1 MKLKSLFIFILGLL
15 LFHLAST
22 AQLKSYIQH
31 YGAEDGLPQNTVMNI
46 LQDRKGIMWFSTWD
60 GLCKFDG
67 YRFTAYQNMQNNL
80 YPMRSNRIDYIL
92 EDKDGYI
99 WTLSYDNEAHRF
111 DPRTEK
117 FMGIRSL
124 KGYEKNSFSCD
135 RMLVNPSGKVWLM
148 SKGNGCIS
156 VSGSQFDIE
165 IYNSKLKNIDSD
177 TINFIYED
185 NELNSW
191 LLTEKGIYTFSPNNE
206 LIHTFDSK
214 TGIKNNRPFYTAAE
228 INNEIW
234 LGSDNGDIWIFNKKS
249 KQFRLFD
256 ILHLNKN
263 IHEIRAIDDSN
274 VLITTDSPHFFIYN
288 IKQSS
293 IKKFDV
299 TIGLNDKNEAIV
311 KSYID
316 HSKRIWFELK
326 RLGATLFLAETE
338 TIHHFSR
345 SIESPIVNVTAP
357 NFFVLED
364 ENNNVWIQPKGG
376 GFSLYD
382 PKENKLV
389 PFHNE
394 PNSADWKFSGMLHSA
409 FFDKQNNLWL
419 GTHSN
424 GLEKVVFSN
433 DVFSPKMIDKQA
445 KNQMNNL
452 VRCIF
457 EDNEGHL
464 WVSTKDGKVHVYNSN
479 HDDLGYL
486 CSNGTIGYGSPLSGI
501 TYCMMQDKSNNIWIG
516 TKGNGIYRLKSTGN
530 KSFSIKHYQHKSNN
544 PYSLSSNNIYS
555 IYQDSK
561 NRIWIGS
568 YGGGLNL
575 MEDDDKFVNHNN
587 LLVNYPINHGSQV
600 RIINEDKFGNIC
612 VGTTLGLIMF
622 SSKFDIY
629 NNIDFNYYLKQAGI
643 EPSLTA
649 NDIYDIITTKKGE
662 TYFATFGGG
671 INKIAETDS
680 KGFPT
685 RFSPI
690 TTLNGLS
697 SNIALQMA
705 EDYEGKLWIPSEGN
719 ISILNPLN
727 NEIKSHNEI
736 YKIIKGH
743 SFTEGAKFVS
753 HTGMILFGYSNGLLM
768 INSNII
774 KTNLFKPY
782 LALTNLQIENK
793 DIGYEANSPL
803 QINIDDTQELK
814 LNHKQTSFNIEF
826 AAIDYTE
833 TNQIFYSHILEGFD
847 KEWITTQNQRIATY
861 NNLSPGKYTFRV
873 KSTNSDGIWM
883 ENEHVLPIEIVP
895 SFWQTSWAI
904 LLYSIAI
911 ATILFIIFRSLFIY
925 YRLKDKMNLEQEEI
939 EMKTRFFMDI
949 SHEIR
954 TPLTMVVSPIE
965 NILEGEHSKEDVKS
979 QLNLVLKNAN
989 RMLRMVNQILD
1000 FRKIE
1005 KSKLNIQNTLIGSYI
1020 EDICRNFSKTAEIQ
1034 GISLSVHNDVP
1045 DATLWIDR
1053 DNVEKLL
1060 FNLLSNAFKYTSTGK
1075 NIDVN
1080 IYKKGN
1086 TIALEVKDEGKGM
1099 TKEIQ
1104 SRLFTRFASFSS
1116 DKSKPSTG
1124 IGLSIVKEIAD
1135 KHKAKI
1141 EVTSEDTKGSTFT
1154 IYFPTGHA
1162 HFDDELID
1170 RVTDDE
1176 QITEKQHQQ
1185 KLEIDSQNDETM
1197 PIVSNEEK
1205 TDSKPTILVVEDDTD
1220 LRGYIVKVLEKDYN
1234 IFEADNGEQGYET
1247 ATAELPDFILS
1258 DIMMP
1263 KVDGVEFLQNIKK
1276 NTATS
1281 HIPFILLTAKVNME
1295 SRLEGLKYGADDYI
1309 TKPFSVKYLK
1319 ARIQNIIEQR
1329 RLLYQSFFTG
1339 DTMPVAEQSHEVEV
1353 ITAEDKIF
1361 IRTVKE
1367 IIEKN
1372 IDNSEFVVED
1382 LTSEMLMSR
1391 TVFFKK
1397 MKSLTGL
1404 APIEF
1409 IREVKIKYAAQMI
1422 VSKNYTIKEISFMI
1436 GIADTK
1442 YFTKWFKTIMGMTP
1456 SEYREKNK
1464 PS

>member
-1 MKLKSLFIFILGLL
+1 MKHKFVYLILCLVFFQL
-15 LFHLAST
+15 TSM
-22 AQLKSYIQH
+22 AQPKSYIQH
-31 YGAEDGLPQNTVMNI
+31 YGAEDGLPQNTVMDI
-46 LQDRKGIMWFSTWD
+46 LQDKKGIMWFSTWD

-67 YRFTAYQNMQNNL
+67 YRFTAYQNMQNNP
-80 YPMRSNRIDYIL
+80 YPMRSNRIDHIL
-92 EDKDGYI
+92 EDKQGYI

-111 DPRTEK
+111 DPRTET

-124 KGYEKNSFSCD
+124 DGYDKFSFLCSN
-135 RMLVNPSGKVWLM
+135 MQVMPSGKVWLM

-156 VSGSQFDIE
+156 VSGSQFDIQ
-165 IYNSKLKNIDSD
+165 IYNKEKNKLKCD

-185 NELNSW
+185 DELNSW
-191 LLTEKGIYTFSPNNE
+191 LLTKNGLYTFSPDNE
-206 LIHTFDSK
+206 LIYPFTNLD
-214 TGIKNNRPFYTAAE
+214 NNQPFYTAAQ
-228 INNEIW
+228 INNEVW
-234 LGSDNGDIWIFNKKS
+234 LGSDNGNIWIFNKKS
-249 KQFRLFD
+249 QQFRLFD
-256 ILHLNKN
+256 IHLDKN
-263 IHEIRAIDDSN
+263 INEIKPIDDTN
-274 VLITTDSPHFFIYN
+274 ILITTNSPYFFIYN
-288 IKQSS
+288 IQQSS
-293 IKKFDV
+293 IKKFDI
-299 TIGLNDKNEAIV
+299 TLGLANKNETIV

-316 HSKRIWFELK
+316 KSQRIWFELN
-326 RLGATLFLAETE
+326 RLGASLFLPEKE

-357 NFFVLED
+357 KFIILED
-364 ENNNVWIQPKGG
+364 ENNNTWVHPKGG

-382 PKENKLV
+382 AKENKLV

-394 PNSADWKFSGMLHSA
+394 PNSLDWKFSSMLHSA

-424 GLEKVVFSN
+424 GLDKVIFSN
-433 DVFSPKMIDKQA
+433 EVFRPEMIDKQA

-457 EDNEGHL
+457 EDNGNNL
-464 WVSTKDGKVHVYNSN
+464 WVSTKDGKVHVYNRN
-479 HDDLGYL
+479 HEYLGYL
-486 CSNGTIGYGSPLSGI
+486 CTNGAIGYGNPIAGI
-501 TYCMMQDKSNNIWIG
+501 TYCMMQDKNNDIWLG
-516 TKGNGIYRLKSTGN
+516 TKGKGIYKLKATSN
-530 KSFSIKHYQHKSNN
+530 KIFSIKHYQHDPAN
-544 PYSLSSNNIYS
+544 PYSLSSDNIYS
-555 IYQDSK
+555 IFEDSK
-561 NRIWIGS
+561 DKVWIGS

-575 MEDDDKFVNHNN
+575 MEEDNKFINRNN
-587 LLVNYPINHGSQV
+587 LLINYPIDHGSQV
-600 RIINEDKFGNIC
+600 RIINADKFGNIC

-622 SSKFDIY
+622 SNQFDLY
-629 NNIDFNYYLKQAGI
+629 NNIDFKYYVKQAGS

-649 NDIYDIITTKKGE
+649 NDIFDIITTQKGE
-662 TYFATFGGG
+662 TYLATFGGG
-671 INKIAETDS
+671 INKIAETDT

-685 RFSPI
+685 KFSSF
-690 TTLNGLS
+690 TTANGLS
-697 SNIALQMA
+697 SNIALQIA
-705 EDYEGKLWIPSEGN
+705 EDYEGKLWISSEGN

-743 SFTEGAKFVS
+743 SFTEGAKCVS
-753 HTGMILFGYSNGLLM
+753 HTGMIHFGYSNGLLT

-774 KTNLFKPY
+774 KSNLFKPY
-782 LALTNLQIENK
+782 LALTNLQIANK
-793 DIGYEANSPL
+793 NVGYGANSPL
-803 QINIDDTQELK
+803 QINIDDTKELI
-814 LNHKQTSFNIEF
+814 LTHDQTSFNIEY

-833 TNQIFYSHILEGFD
+833 TNQILYSHLLEGFD
-847 KEWITTQNQRIATY
+847 KEWITTQDQRVATY
-861 NNLSPGKYTFRV
+861 NNLSPGKYIFRV
-873 KSTNSDGIWM
+873 RSTNSDGIWM
-883 ENEHVLPIEIVP
+883 DNEHTLPIEIVP
-895 SFWQTSWAI
+895 SFWQTNWAI
-904 LLYSIAI
+904 LLYFIII
-911 ATILFIIFRSLFIY
+911 ATTLAIIFRSLFIY
-925 YRLKDKMNLEQEEI
+925 YRLKDKMSLEQDEI

-1020 EDICRNFSKTAEIQ
+1020 EDICKNFSKTAEIQ
-1034 GISLSVHNDVP
+1034 NISLKVTNEVP
-1045 DATLWIDR
+1045 DSKLWIDR

-1060 FNLLSNAFKYTSTGK
+1060 FNLLSNAFKHTSAGK
-1075 NIDVN
+1075 SIGVN

-1099 TKEIQ
+1099 TKEVQ
-1104 SRLFTRFASFSS
+1104 GRLFTRFASFSS

-1141 EVTSEDTKGSTFT
+1141 EVTSEDAKGSTFS
-1154 IYFPTGHA
+1154 IYFQTGHS
-1162 HFDDELID
+1162 HFDEELIEL
-1170 RVTDDE
+1170 VTDDE
-1176 QITEKQHQQ
+1176 LITEKQHQQ
-1185 KLEIDSQNDETM
+1185 KIEVESENETR
-1197 PIVSNEEK
+1197 PIIFDNEEIA
-1205 TDSKPTILVVEDDTD
+1205 DNKPTILVVEDDTD

-1234 IFEADNGEQGYET
+1234 ILEAENGEQGYEI
-1247 ATAELPDFILS
+1247 ALRELPDFILS

-1276 NTATS
+1276 NATTS

-1295 SRLEGLKYGADDYI
+1295 SRLEGLRYGADDYI

-1319 ARIQNIIEQR
+1319 ARILNIIEQR
-1329 RLLYQSFFTG
+1329 RIIYQSFLSEETSPLVE
-1339 DTMPVAEQSHEVEV
+1339 DTHEVEV
-1353 ITAEDKIF
+1353 ITTEDKTF
-1361 IRTVKE
+1361 IKTVKE

-1382 LTSEMLMSR
+1382 LTTEMLMSR

-1422 VSKNYTIKEISFMI
+1422 VSKDYTIKEISFMI
-1436 GIADTK
+1436 GISDTK
-1442 YFTKWFKTIMGMTP
+1442 YFTKWFKAIMGMTP